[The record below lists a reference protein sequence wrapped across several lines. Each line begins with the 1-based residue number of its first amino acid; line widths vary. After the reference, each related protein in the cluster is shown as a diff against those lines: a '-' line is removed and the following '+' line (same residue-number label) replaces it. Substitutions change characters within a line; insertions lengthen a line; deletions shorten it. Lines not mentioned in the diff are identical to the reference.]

1 MSNTAGPLNRLTNT
15 QGFLKPNESVKEFLG
30 GTIYPVIKHLFQILP
45 EAIFVFL
52 ILFSVLTQNFAHGIL
67 ALSLIESILAF
78 SLIGNGVNYFTGKN
92 GSLTKSQEGACES
105 GFPSSMSS
113 YATLSL
119 FRGITKGVSFP
130 SPSIAII
137 STTVGYTL
145 SSLIAYSAELKEL
158 GPNWETRIP
167 IAVTLSFLTLT
178 AFVLFRY
185 IAGCEGLGTIAGTL
199 TIGIILGT
207 VIMFQNMNLLG
218 KESIN
223 ILGIPTLES
232 RSASGK
238 PLYVCAPTAAKV

>member
-15 QGFLKPNESVKEFLG
+15 QGLLKPNESLKEFFG
-30 GTIYPVIKHLFQILP
+30 GTVFPVIKHLFQILP
-45 EAIFVFL
+45 EAVFVFL
-52 ILFSVLTQNFAHGIL
+52 ILFSILTQNFAHGVL

-78 SLIGNGVNYFTGKN
+78 SLIGNGVNYFISKN
-92 GSLTKSQEGACES
+92 GMVARTQEGACES

-119 FRGITKGVSFP
+119 FSGLTKGVSFP

-137 STTVGYTL
+137 STTIGYTL
-145 SSLIAYSAELKEL
+145 SSLIAYSGELKEL
-158 GPNWETRIP
+158 GPTWETRIP
-167 IAVTLSFLTLT
+167 IAVTLSFLTLL

-185 IAGCEGLGTIAGTL
+185 IAGCEGLDIIVGSL
-199 TIGIILGT
+199 VLGIIIGT
-207 VIMFQNMNLLG
+207 TIMFQNMNLLG

-232 RSASGK
+232 RTAAGK
-238 PLYVCAPTAAKV
+238 SLYVCAPTAANV